1 MRNKTALVFF
11 SLAVICGAA
20 LFHTSQKVTDGRS
33 KLETIVARTAKENE
47 ALRVLEAEWAYL
59 NQPGKLEKLVKQYL
73 DLVPLKG
80 KQFGKVNELAE
91 RAEDAVASSLPEETK
106 EQVTETKQPV
116 AKAEEKPAKPIVKI
130 IPAATP
136 PAVKPAPQPRKP
148 VEARA
153 TPPKYPPQPYTP
165 PSTPAPQK
173 REFGDLMKSLGV
185 Q

>member
-1 MRNKTALVFF
+1 MRNKTALVFV
-11 SLAVICGAA
+11 SLAVIAGAA
-20 LFHTSQKVTDGRS
+20 LFHTSQKVTDGKS
-33 KLETIVARTAKENE
+33 KLDTIIARTAKENE

-80 KQFGKVNELAE
+80 KQFGKVSDLAE
-91 RAEDAVASSLPEETK
+91 RTEQAVESALPSGETK
-106 EQVTETKQPV
+106 EPV
-116 AKAEEKPAKPIVKI
+116 AKAEEKPAKPVVKI
-130 IPAATP
+130 LPAATP
-136 PAVKPAPQPRKP
+136 PVVKPAPKKP

-153 TPPKYPPQPYTP
+153 TPPKYPPQPY
-165 PSTPAPQK
+165 SAPAYKQEPK